1 MLIEK
6 KNFSIINRKVEYD
19 LKKLINVTRR
29 FFQKKKKC
37 YKIMYL
43 LTATIWQATNTFSPI
58 TTTKE
63 PGPQHMKLISCTNN
77 FKILVVPQISLVCQ
91 CPSYSKGLILKLKG
105 EQFPE
110 KSCKK
115 QQHEDCITVMMW
127 ISEIVKERGGGGVL
141 ELRDD
146 QWNNHNS
153 KLILQRFPPHQPKNF
168 LTQK

>member
-29 FFQKKKKC
+29 FFQKKKMLQDNVSNHC
-37 YKIMYL
+37 DYMTSNQYL
-43 LTATIWQATNTFSPI
+43 SPI

-63 PGPQHMKLISCTNN
+63 PGPQHMKLISCTNK
-77 FKILVVPQISLVCQ
+77 FKILGVPQISLVCQ

-115 QQHEDCITVMMW
+115 QQHEDCITVMM
-127 ISEIVKERGGGGVL
+127 
-141 ELRDD
+141 
-146 QWNNHNS
+146 
-153 KLILQRFPPHQPKNF
+153 
-168 LTQK
+168 